1 MRIKIDETLL
11 SILAFADDILVFSNN
26 PSGLATVAADLS
38 NALAEIGLSINWGKC
53 SWTCNVDEDL
63 IIQVQGTLIPFNPA
77 RVGFPYL
84 HSAHSRWASRC
95 HPGPQDLGCMACIL
109 L

>member
-1 MRIKIDETLL
+1 MVLGLAIIRCCDLRKSKGMRIKIDETLL

-53 SWTCNVDEDL
+53 SWICNVDEDL
-63 IIQVQGTLIPFNPA
+63 IIQVHGTLIPFNPA
-77 RVGFPYL
+77 RVSCSILG
-84 HSAHSRWASRC
+84 HSAHS
-95 HPGPQDLGCMACIL
+95 
-109 L
+109 